1 MKMSCYYRTS
11 NDIPIEPAYKIENKA
26 YTDLRIKIPKD
37 ITLSNTNEDDIREI
51 LELEIKREEIKLK
64 S

>member
-1 MKMSCYYRTS
+1 MK
-11 NDIPIEPAYKIENKA
+11 
-26 YTDLRIKIPKD
+26 LRIKIPKD